1 MFDLTANNFFENKDL
16 NQYKVSIQISLDG
29 FSFLITRET
38 GNEIIAGKNSP
49 VKISSPALTSRHF
62 ADWHSTE
69 PLLKLPF
76 QKVTVY
82 NFEELFTLVPAE
94 TDENTVKQ
102 INRILLDKE
111 NERKHYSNKT
121 LGNVNVNF
129 AIHSE
134 LASQVEKAFGGVE
147 WIHPVAVLLNHLP
160 ETDKPNLSLLIR
172 TQNHYFLIIRQRTK
186 LLLANSF
193 AANHSNDL
201 IYQVINTFQQLK
213 VSRNL
218 TQLMISGTSENHRK
232 TAETLAA
239 YFPNISL
246 FPPEKE
252 ELKGINSLHHYL
264 ATL

>member
-29 FSFLITRET
+29 FSFLIISVS

-49 VKISSPALTSRHF
+49 VKISSPGLTGHHF
-62 ADWHSTE
+62 ADWYSSE

-76 QKVTVY
+76 QKVAVY
-82 NFEELFTLVPAE
+82 IFEELFTLVPSE
-94 TDENTVKQ
+94 TDENTVVQ
-102 INRILLDKE
+102 INHILFGQE
-111 NERKHYSNKT
+111 NSRKHYFNKT
-121 LGNVNVNF
+121 RGDVKVNF
-129 AIHSE
+129 AVHNE
-134 LASQVEKAFGGVE
+134 LATQVEKFFSEVE

-160 ETDKPNLSLLIR
+160 DSDKPNLALLIQA
-172 TQNHYFLIIRQRTK
+172 QNQYFLIIRQRSK
-186 LLLANSF
+186 LLLANCF
-193 AANHSNDL
+193 TARHPNDL

-213 VSRNL
+213 VTRNL
-218 TQLMISGTSENHRK
+218 TQLMISATSENNRK
-232 TAETLAA
+232 TAETLAP

-252 ELKGINSLHHYL
+252 ELKGINSLHYYL

>member
-29 FSFLITRET
+29 FSFLIARET
-38 GNEIIAGKNSP
+38 ENEIIAGKNSP
-49 VKISSPALTSRHF
+49 VKISSPALTGHHF
-62 ADWHSTE
+62 ADWHSSE

-76 QKVTVY
+76 QKVAVY
-82 NFEELFTLVPAE
+82 IFEELFTLVPAE
-94 TDENTVKQ
+94 TDENTVEQ
-102 INRILLDKE
+102 INRILLGPE

-121 LGNVNVNF
+121 LNDMSVNF

-134 LASQVEKAFGGVE
+134 LATQVEKAFSEVE
-147 WIHPVAVLLNHLP
+147 WIHPVAVLLDHLP

-186 LLLANSF
+186 LLLANCF

-218 TQLMISGTSENHRK
+218 TQLMISGTSENHLK
-232 TAETLAA
+232 TAETLAP
-239 YFPNISL
+239 YFQNISF

-252 ELKGINSLHHYL
+252 GFKGINPMHHYL
-264 ATL
+264 TTL